1 MHSVFKIRTFVLNNF
16 TVKADD
22 KYIDLY
28 FNNLTVQDT
37 KLSNPYLKP
46 ELMFN
51 LAKEID
57 LTSSKRKKIR
67 EEIFNKKA
75 EYLKLK
81 NEIDEFS
88 KNSNQANPKYVELVS
103 QYTGHEWE
111 SFAISMQ
118 TRKLET
124 ELKRLKMQRASDD
137 LNFRDIQDNC
147 KILETKIFP
156 KVEDHSKLIKDLFHE
171 LSTIKKEIEDLPEV
185 FKKEKLANEKFEG
198 ERDEA
203 ITQKSEAM
211 SLIEEQRKELVEIE
225 SNFNKKEKIS
235 GMALHNSNELKERID
250 ALKGQVVHMTDQN
263 TKQKAQIDN
272 FDSETVEMHKKLESL
287 KEENTRLKRRQSE
300 LGEQKLTI
308 FMNIK
313 GRMQENELLR
323 EIKPYK
329 LEQR

>member
-1 MHSVFKIRTFVLNNF
+1 M
-16 TVKADD
+16 
-22 KYIDLY
+22 
-28 FNNLTVQDT
+28 
-37 KLSNPYLKP
+37 
-46 ELMFN
+46 
-51 LAKEID
+51 
-57 LTSSKRKKIR
+57 
-67 EEIFNKKA
+67 
-75 EYLKLK
+75 
-81 NEIDEFS
+81 
-88 KNSNQANPKYVELVS
+88 VS

-156 KVEDHSKLIKDLFHE
+156 KVEEHTQLIKLLFHE

-185 FKKEKLANEKFEG
+185 FKKEKITNEKLEY
-198 ERDEA
+198 ERDDA
-203 ITQKSEAM
+203 IRQKAESM
-211 SLIEEQRKELVEIE
+211 NLIEEQRKELVEIE

-250 ALKGQVVHMTDQN
+250 ALKGQVLHMTEQN
-263 TKQKAQIDN
+263 AKQKTEIDN
-272 FDSETVEMHKKLESL
+272 FDSETVQMHKKLESL
-287 KEENTRLKRRQSE
+287 KEENERLKRRQRE

-313 GRMQENELLR
+313 GRIQENELLR

-329 LEQR
+329 LEQRYQRWMEKAGTD